1 MVFPEPKKISFRKN
15 QNALKTGLNHC
26 QAADLKTIYGVG
38 EKLSQRIIKYRKYL
52 KGYSDMDQLYE
63 VFGLDSAVVQ
73 RIQKRFEIK
82 VFPKINK
89 LSLDTVSYDDLV
101 ALPDLTT
108 TDAHRIIKWRS
119 SNEKIEF
126 DDLQNIEGFDSLKI
140 KRISLYLQRF

>member
-1 MVFPEPKKISFRKN
+1 
-15 QNALKTGLNHC
+15 
-26 QAADLKTIYGVG
+26 
-38 EKLSQRIIKYRKYL
+38 
-52 KGYSDMDQLYE
+52 MDQLYE

-82 VFPKINK
+82 VFPKIHK

-101 ALPDLTT
+101 ALPYLNAS
-108 TDAHRIIKWRS
+108 DAHRIIKWRS
-119 SNEKIEF
+119 SNQKIEF

>member
-1 MVFPEPKKISFRKN
+1 M
-15 QNALKTGLNHC
+15 
-26 QAADLKTIYGVG
+26 G
-38 EKLSQRIIKYRKYL
+38 EKLSQRINKYRKYL

-89 LSLDTVSYDDLV
+89 LSLDTVSCDDLV
-101 ALPDLTT
+101 ALPYLNT
-108 TDAHRIIKWRS
+108 TDTHRIIKWRS

-140 KRISLYLQRF
+140 KRISLYLQTFKYYV